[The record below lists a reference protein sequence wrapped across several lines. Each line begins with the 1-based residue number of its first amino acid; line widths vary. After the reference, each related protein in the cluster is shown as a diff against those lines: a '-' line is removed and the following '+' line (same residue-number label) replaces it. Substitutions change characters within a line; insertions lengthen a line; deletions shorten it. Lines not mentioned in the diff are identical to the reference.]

1 MSIET
6 AFYSY
11 TSTKPSISALVGTR
25 IYPLLA
31 PDTPTYPHIT
41 YTVFGE
47 GHHHAFNGA
56 VGLVDL
62 TMQVDVWAETVVS
75 RTDIAEALRNA
86 LDGFSGDMGA
96 ELLNIRSCFLSD
108 VSNFFDKDNAG
119 GGTYYRTSMDFLIWH
134 VESLPT
140 L

>member
-1 MSIET
+1 MTIES

-11 TSTKPSISALVGTR
+11 LTSKPAITALVSTR

-31 PDTPTYPHIT
+31 PDTPTYPFIT

-47 GHHHAFNGA
+47 GHDHDFSGA
-56 VGLVDL
+56 TGLVDL
-62 TMQVDVWAETVVS
+62 TMQCDVWAKTVIDRS
-75 RTDIAEALRNA
+75 DITEALRNA
-86 LDGFSGDMGA
+86 LDGFTGDMGA
-96 ELLNIRSCFLSD
+96 ENLNVRQCYLIDRAH
-108 VSNFFDKDNAG
+108 FFERD
-119 GGTYYRTSMDFLIWH
+119 TEESTPYYRTSMDFSIWH

>member
-6 AFYSY
+6 AFFSY
-11 TSTKPSISALVGTR
+11 LTSKAAITSLVGTR

-47 GHHHAFNGA
+47 GHDHSLEGA
-56 VGLVDL
+56 TGLVDL
-62 TMQVDVWAETVVS
+62 TMQVDVWSKTPAT
-75 RTDIAEALRNA
+75 RTLITEALRNA
-86 LDGFSGDMGA
+86 LDGFSGDMGT
-96 ELLNIRSCFLSD
+96 ENLSIRSCLLSD
-108 VSNFFDKDNAG
+108 RAHFFDRDDEG
-119 GGTYYRTSMDFLIWH
+119 GGIFYRTSMDFSIWH

>member
-1 MSIET
+1 MTIET

-11 TSTKPSISALVGTR
+11 LSTKPSITSLVSTR

-31 PDTPTYPHIT
+31 PDTPTYPHIV

-47 GHHHAFNGA
+47 GHHHDINGA

-62 TMQVDVWAETVVS
+62 TMQVDIWAKTVAS
-75 RTDIAEALRNA
+75 RSSIGEALRNA
-86 LDGFSGDMGA
+86 LDGFTGDMGA
-96 ELLNIRSCFLSD
+96 ENLNIRSCFLGDRTNLFDRDSD
-108 VSNFFDKDNAG
+108 TSTAF
-119 GGTYYRTSMDFLIWH
+119 YRTSMDFTIWH

>member
-11 TSTKPSISALVGTR
+11 LSNRAAITALVGTR

-47 GHHHAFNGA
+47 GHDHDMDGA
-56 VGLVDL
+56 TGLTDL
-62 TMQVDVWAETVVS
+62 TMQVDVWAKTITS
-75 RTDIAEALRNA
+75 RRNVAEALRNA
-86 LDGFSGDMGA
+86 LDGFTGNMGT
-96 ELLNIRSCFLSD
+96 ENLNIRNCTLEDRSH
-108 VSNFFDKDNAG
+108 FFDKDDEG
-119 GGTYYRTSMDFLIWH
+119 GGTFYRTSMDFSIWH
-134 VESLPT
+134 VETVPT